1 MKMTFNIPIKQTYS
15 PPVPNL
21 QLYPNQS
28 NNLATTTQNT
38 VLFGNIFSEIK
49 SSGPCSSCGYNK

>member
-1 MKMTFNIPIKQTYS
+1 MKMTFNIPIKQTYIS
-15 PPVPNL
+15 PVPKI
-21 QLYPNQS
+21 QFQP
-28 NNLATTTQNT
+28 NNLATTTTSQNT

>member
-1 MKMTFNIPIKQTYS
+1 MTFNIPIKQTYT
-15 PPVPNL
+15 PPVPKI
-21 QLYPNQS
+21 QFQH
-28 NNLATTTQNT
+28 NNLATTTTPQNT

>member
-1 MKMTFNIPIKQTYS
+1 MKMTFNIPIKQTYIS
-15 PPVPNL
+15 PVPNI
-21 QLYPNQS
+21 QFQP
-28 NNLATTTQNT
+28 NNLATINATQNT